1 MASGYKRI
9 KCIPGRITAVLMLCL
24 LVLMFSGCSDNKEPS
39 ADKRAQDA
47 SESFTFFDLGRNS
60 RYSESVRKNLSRQL
74 GNDAIEK
81 RGLLNLE
88 INYYGFLQEH
98 YPALHTLNVQ
108 LNPSSGERIEHNI
121 SRLMYR
127 YARKKNLPFDFVEL
141 TFSNYSQLP
150 LVFKID
156 LKEDETSVV
165 QTLETKYGEPQ
176 RVDWQN
182 KNGQSMYWEQNG
194 DRLFVSLVPDQFGN
208 PKYQIRIFF
217 VNNIQALLEQEK
229 IEKENQELR
238 RTKSG
243 QKAF

>member
-1 MASGYKRI
+1 MAPGLQNTKS
-9 KCIPGRITAVLMLCL
+9 IPGGIMVMLMLCL
-24 LVLMFSGCSDNKEPS
+24 LVLMFSACGDNKEPA
-39 ADKRAQDA
+39 ADKRAPDA
-47 SESFTFFDLGRNS
+47 SESFTFFDMGRNS
-60 RYSESVRKNLSRQL
+60 RYSESVRKGLSRQL
-74 GNDAIEK
+74 GNDAIER

-98 YPALHTLNVQ
+98 NPALHKLNVQ

-141 TFSNYSQLP
+141 IFSNYSQLP
-150 LVFKID
+150 LAFKID
-156 LKEDETSVV
+156 LKEDETNVI

-176 RVDWQN
+176 QVDWQN
-182 KNGQSMYWEQNG
+182 KNGQSMFWEKNG
-194 DRLFVSLVPDQFGN
+194 DMLFVSLVPDQFGN

-217 VNNIQALLEQEK
+217 VNNIQALIEQEK
-229 IEKENQELR
+229 IEKEDQE
-238 RTKSG
+238 KSG